1 MKRIVTIQDI
11 SCVGKCALTVALPI
25 ISACGVETAVI
36 PTAMLSVH
44 TAFPHF
50 AFHDLTAEML
60 PTVNDWKQHG
70 MTFDSIYTGYLG
82 SAEQI
87 DHVAEIIDDF
97 KAADTLVLVDPVMGD
112 HGKLYTGFTADFAQ
126 KMAAL
131 CRKADVIVPN
141 LTEATA
147 LLGLP
152 YTENYDEAYL
162 KSVAHKLAAFGVK
175 QAIITGV
182 TLSDG
187 SIGVVAYDRVAD
199 TYFTYGTKREAR
211 IFHGTGDVFASTLVG
226 ALTRGTALTEALKL
240 AVDFTALAIE
250 KTLADPN
257 AAWYGVNFEQALPL
271 LITRFN

>member
-44 TAFPHF
+44 TAFSEF
-50 AFHDLTAEML
+50 TFHDLTEEML
-60 PTVNDWKQHG
+60 PTVADWKRHG
-70 MTFDSIYTGYLG
+70 ITFDAVYTGYLG
-82 SAEQI
+82 SHEQI
-87 DHVAEIIDDF
+87 DHVARIIDDF
-97 KAADTLVLVDPVMGD
+97 RGTNTLVVVDPVMGD

-141 LTEATA
+141 LTEAAA

-162 KSVAHKLAAFGVK
+162 KEMAYKLSSFGVK

-187 SIGVVAYDRVAD
+187 TIGVVAYDREEDA
-199 TYFTYGTKREAR
+199 YFTYGTKRESR
-211 IFHGTGDVFASTLVG
+211 VFHGTGDAFASALVG
-226 ALTRGTALTEALKL
+226 ALTRQVPLADALTL

-250 KTLADPN
+250 KTLADPD
-257 AAWYGVNFEQALPL
+257 AKWYGVNFEQALPL
-271 LITRFN
+271 LISRFN